1 MVVLVVLVVATVV
14 VMTVV
19 VMIVVVVVVGGMGAG
34 TRPSLSLTSH
44 VVDVKYPADTPFV
57 QPM

>member
-1 MVVLVVLVVATVV
+1 MVAIVV

-34 TRPSLSLTSH
+34 TRPSLSLKSH